1 MGVGSMIVASLVGG
15 VIVGVVLVLL
25 SDEWLWPL
33 W

>member
-25 SDEWLWPL
+25 SDE
-33 W
+33 